1 MIAPDRHIET
11 AWLRVF
17 IDHGGQC
24 ECGLTDLVGLTAG
37 RKREVSQVVEKIR
50 LRVAEKTT
58 LTPHV
63 VGVRL
68 VSEAGELPPAE
79 PGAHVEVTLRNGIS
93 RQYSVVPSPT
103 RGDWCVAVL
112 READGRGGSAYIH
125 DKLAVGDVVE
135 ATKPRSLFPLEEAL
149 EYLFLAGGIGITP
162 FLSMIE
168 EAERRERP
176 WNLVYTGKS
185 AETMAYASALQSR
198 YGERVSIHETL
209 GGTRIDCASVIS
221 AHPRA
226 EVYCCGPSSFID
238 GVKTATEAAKREV
251 HVEHFHGEAHPHE
264 GEQAFELELVDTG
277 ITLMVP
283 ADRTALDVVDDAGVF
298 VPSSCREG
306 TCGTCETPV
315 LSGEIDHRD
324 VVLSAKEKA
333 QNSCMML
340 CVSRAAAGTSRVRIK
355 L

>member
-1 MIAPDRHIET
+1 M
-11 AWLRVF
+11 AWLECHV
-17 IDHGGQC
+17 DHERQC
-24 ECGLTDLVGLTAG
+24 GYGLTDIVGSPVG
-37 RKREVSQVVEKIR
+37 RKREVNQVVERIR
-50 LRVAEKTT
+50 LRVAEKTM

-79 PGAHVEVTLRNGIS
+79 PGAHVEVTLRNGIA

-112 READGRGGSAYIH
+112 READSRGGSAYIH
-125 DKLAVGDVVE
+125 EKLAVGDVVE
-135 ATKPRSLFPLEEAL
+135 ATKPRSLFPLEEGL

-162 FLSMIE
+162 FLSLIE
-168 EAERRERP
+168 EAERRGRP

-185 AETMAYASALQSR
+185 AQTMAYASALQSR
-198 YGERVSIHETL
+198 YGERVAIHETC
-209 GGTRIDCASVIS
+209 GGTRIDCAKVIS
-221 AHPRA
+221 AYPHA
-226 EVYCCGPSSFID
+226 EVYCCGPTSFID
-238 GVKTATEAAKREV
+238 GVKAAAEEAGRDL
-251 HVEHFHGEAHPHE
+251 HIEHFHGDAKPQE
-264 GEQAFELELVDTG
+264 GDQTFELELVDTG
-277 ITLMVP
+277 ITLTVP
-283 ADRTALDVVDDAGVF
+283 PDRTALDVVDEAGVF

-306 TCGTCETPV
+306 NCGTCETAV

-324 VVLSAKEKA
+324 VVLSPKEKA

-340 CVSRAAAGTSRVRIK
+340 CVSRAAAGTSLVRIK